1 MIGNRPDSIHQWGLS
16 VHVLEVEEGREEAQD
31 VHQLVLLTKPGQVMG
46 DSSPLLINPQY
57 KQVGKSP
64 KREINDSLQHIC
76 IYTNELTAPRD
87 GTQ

>member
-1 MIGNRPDSIHQWGLS
+1 
-16 VHVLEVEEGREEAQD
+16 
-31 VHQLVLLTKPGQVMG
+31 MG

-87 GTQ
+87 ASHQIISFEKKSINLFSKFYPI